1 MHSTQNWFGIS
12 KRRPRRDRVCVAGGE
27 ARMDREKL
35 RVRRG
40 TQTVR
45 KEDTGK
51 EVETQRKRKA
61 RETKKTENI
70 INKI

>member
-1 MHSTQNWFGIS
+1 MVWHIEKETKEGLG
-12 KRRPRRDRVCVAGGE
+12 VCVGWGRE
-27 ARMDREKL
+27 ARMVREKL

-51 EVETQRKRKA
+51 EVETEEKA
-61 RETKKTENI
+61 RETKKTKNV

>member
-1 MHSTQNWFGIS
+1 M
-12 KRRPRRDRVCVAGGE
+12 GGGGGGKE

-51 EVETQRKRKA
+51 EVETEKKA
-61 RETKKTENI
+61 RETKKTKNI

>member
-1 MHSTQNWFGIS
+1 MCGGGG
-12 KRRPRRDRVCVAGGE
+12 GGE
-27 ARMDREKL
+27 AQMDREKL

>member
-1 MHSTQNWFGIS
+1 
-12 KRRPRRDRVCVAGGE
+12 
-27 ARMDREKL
+27 MDREKL

-51 EVETQRKRKA
+51 EVETEKKA
-61 RETKKTENI
+61 RETKKTKNI

>member
-1 MHSTQNWFGIS
+1 MWGEG
-12 KRRPRRDRVCVAGGE
+12 RRPE
-27 ARMDREKL
+27 WTEKL

-61 RETKKTENI
+61 RETKKTKNI